1 MGKLAFVF
9 SGQGAQYSGMGQDL
23 YNNNQASAD
32 IFKQADSIRPGT
44 STQCFNGSDEELA
57 ETCNTQPCMF
67 AMELAAAA
75 ALSSS
80 GIKPDA
86 VAGFSLGEIAALTCS
101 GAVSFEDGFRLVC
114 LRGKLMQF
122 NAENSDSAMAAV
134 LKLDAE
140 EIESLCKQFEHV
152 YPVNY
157 NCPGQISVSG
167 LRTELEDFI
176 KSVKAAGGRAVPLRV
191 KGGFHSPFMASAA
204 QKFEKALKKVTI
216 EQPKIQLYSNYTGL
230 PYVDDCAKLLSLQI
244 CNPVRWQN
252 IVTHMIQTG
261 VDTFIEIGPRET
273 LCGLIKKIDASART
287 LPVED
292 CASLDEA
299 LREVGIC

>member
-23 YNNNQASAD
+23 YITNPASAE
-32 IFKQADSIRPGT
+32 IFKLADLIRPCT
-44 STQCFNGSDEELA
+44 STQCFCGSEEELA
-57 ETCNTQPCMF
+57 TTSNTQPCMF
-67 AMELAAAA
+67 AMELAAAV

-86 VAGFSLGEIAALTCS
+86 VAGFSLGELAALTYS
-101 GAVSFEDGFRLVC
+101 GAVSFDEGFRLVC
-114 LRGKLMQF
+114 QRGELMQAD
-122 NAENSDSAMAAV
+122 AEKADSAMAAV

-140 EIESLCKQFEHV
+140 TVECLCAQYEHV

-191 KGGFHSPFMASAA
+191 KGGFHSPFMADAA
-204 QKFEKALKKVTI
+204 KKFGESLKKVSFTK
-216 EQPKIQLYSNYTGL
+216 PLMPLYSDYTGL
-230 PYVDDCAKLLSLQI
+230 PFADDYSKLLSLQI
-244 CNPVRWQN
+244 CNPVRWQD
-252 IVTHMIQTG
+252 IIAHMIQTG
-261 VDTFIEIGPRET
+261 VDTFIEIGPGET
-273 LCGLIKKIDASART
+273 LCGLIKKIDASVRT
-287 LPVED
+287 LHVED
-292 CASLDEA
+292 CNSLNDTIKEI
-299 LREVGIC
+299 GKC